1 MSERA
6 TRVAVLGAGPAGL
19 GAALALSRS
28 GVDVTVFERAEQ
40 VGGLCRSM
48 ELWGEPVELGAHLL
62 VRDDP
67 TIDRL
72 WDELIGDDC
81 DRVPRRTSVLVSRPA
96 LRLPVPSRRRGPTGR
111 GGAARIDGARC
122 GRGPGPPVEGGAR
135 GLRVL
140 GGGTVRPARPSP
152 PCSTGTR
159 TSCSAWPPRDVDVG
173 FAHSLVGAPRVGP
186 AAVEV
191 CRPRGGAGALLD
203 AVAAEVERAGG
214 SVRCGAEV
222 ARLAVD
228 GGAGR
233 GPRATRRRRRAVR
246 SRRVDA
252 AAAAAPRAAARRAR
266 GARADDWP
274 RCAAAPSCSSTCGP
288 APRPGSRSSGCTCS
302 AGGTGSGG

>member
-1 MSERA
+1 MSERSER
-6 TRVAVLGAGPAGL
+6 RVAVLGAGPAGL

-28 GVDVTVFERAEQ
+28 GVDVTVFERADQ

-72 WDELIGDDC
+72 WEELIGDDC
-81 DRVPRRTSVLVSRPA
+81 DRVPRRTSVLVSGRRFAYPFRPIDVA
-96 LRLPVPSRRRGPTGR
+96 RRVGAVRLASMVRGAAAVRARRPSR
-111 GGAARIDGARC
+111 
-122 GRGPGPPVEGGAR
+122 GAR

-140 GGGTVRPARPSP
+140 GGGTVRPAGLRH
-152 PCSTGTR
+152 
-159 TSCSAWPPRDVDVG
+159 PPRRLHGQAVRPGRREVDVG

-203 AVAAEVERAGG
+203 AVATEVERAGG
-214 SVRCGAEV
+214 SVRCGTEV
-222 ARLAVD
+222 ARLAVAA
-228 GGAGR
+228 GGS
-233 GPRATRRRRRAVR
+233 RASSDPTAASSGSITSCRR
-246 SRRVDA
+246 SRCRCFSVGCSMRPNRSCD
-252 AAAAAPRAAARRAR
+252 
-266 GARADDWP
+266 GWP
-274 RCAAAPSCSSTCGP
+274 RCAAAPPCSSTCEL